1 MLVVEVV
8 QPKLKVLKVL
18 EEMVVVELRLN
29 QVQLQVEQ
37 QTLVVVEVQLIQ
49 ALLVLVEV
57 VLLF

>member
-1 MLVVEVV
+1 MV
-8 QPKLKVLKVL
+8 QPKLQVLKVL

>member
-8 QPKLKVLKVL
+8 QPKLQVLKVL